1 MVNELLLFSAGNS
14 LKLRNK
20 TCNFHWE
27 KEGKWDYSIREA
39 GLKFVGNSNP
49 YFHCSSIFV
58 NKMDIVVL
66 R

>member
-20 TCNFHWE
+20 TCNFHYE

-49 YFHCSSIFV
+49 YLS
-58 NKMDIVVL
+58 L
-66 R
+66 